1 MEIFGLAL
9 YGCICEELLCR
20 LFALSLIFYIF
31 AWTGIL
37 LGIIISVII
46 SSLIFALGHLPTA
59 LNLIGGHREVVKRT
73 IYLNIIG
80 GVVFCFIF
88 IFFGLFF
95 SMVSHATSDIILNI
109 MNLKIK

>member
-1 MEIFGLAL
+1 LEIFGLAL

-46 SSLIFALGHLPTA
+46 SSLIFALRHLPTA